1 MATKEMKKPPF
12 DDQMVGAAVVE
23 EGSVLDAGGRKAAG
37 DFDYS
42 WDNQCVLVIGDS
54 GSGKTTGLRTLE
66 PRHTVLIDADGK
78 GASWRGWRANYNR
91 TARNYIKAQE
101 PEAVAKALEWALKS
115 PSVDVVII
123 DTLNAVMLR
132 DEYDRRADKGYDK
145 WSDLAFSVYGIIQA
159 ALNGTGKTVIM
170 TVHEQ
175 VDTDPVRIHAKTS
188 GRKLDK
194 IMVESLFS
202 TVLRAVKTDDGYFW
216 ASSWLNSTAKAPMGA
231 LDEMPPNDA
240 WKIINALRDYEG
252 LPPLRGSKGGA

>member
-1 MATKEMKKPPF
+1 MTATKEKKPPIE
-12 DDQMVGAAVVE
+12 DQMVGAAVVE
-23 EGSVLDAGGRKAAG
+23 EGSSMVAGGRKAAG

-42 WDNQCVLVIGDS
+42 FDAQVVLVMGDS
-54 GSGKTTGLRTLE
+54 GAGKTTGFRTLD
-66 PRHTVLIDADGK
+66 PTHTVLIDADGK

-91 TARNYIKAQE
+91 SARNYIKAQD
-101 PEAVAKALEWALKS
+101 PEAVAKALDWALKS
-115 PSVDVVII
+115 PAVDVVII

-159 ALNGTGKTVIM
+159 ALNGAGKTVIM

-175 VDTDPVRIHAKTS
+175 CDTEPVRIHAKTS

-194 IMVESLFS
+194 ILIESLFS
-202 TVLRAVKTDDGYFW
+202 TVLRAVKTDDGYYW
-216 ASSWLNSTAKAPMGA
+216 ASTWPNSTAKAPMGA

-240 WKIINALRDYEG
+240 WMIINALRDYEG

>member
-1 MATKEMKKPPF
+1 MATKVTKKPPV
-12 DDQMVGAAVVE
+12 DDQVVGAAVVE
-23 EGSVLDAGGRKAAG
+23 EGVEMEAGGRKAAG
-37 DFDYS
+37 IADYS
-42 WDNQCVLVIGDS
+42 FENQCVLVMGDS
-54 GSGKTTGLRTLE
+54 GAGKTTGLRTLDH
-66 PRHTVLIDADGK
+66 RHTVLIDADGK

-91 TARNYIKAQE
+91 TARNYIKAQD
-101 PEAVAKALEWALKS
+101 PEAVAKALDWALKS

-159 ALNGTGKTVIM
+159 VLNGAGKTVIM

-194 IMVESLFS
+194 IMLESLFS
-202 TVLRAVKTDDGYFW
+202 TVLRAVKTDDGYYW
-216 ASSWLNSTAKAPMGA
+216 ASSWPNSTAKAPMGA
-231 LDEMPPNDA
+231 LPDLSLNDA
-240 WKIINALRDYEG
+240 WEVVNALRSYEG
-252 LPPLRGSKGGA
+252 LPTLRGSKGGA